1 MNGRRCFERQL
12 NALLVIIALAVIAW
26 LVCGCKSHKT
36 VIDESHNTAFVDTTK
51 VEADSTGQSHQVTD
65 TTKTET
71 QTEQSAAIEF
81 VDGGGTVTIDSTGNV
96 TLSGV
101 KSIKGNFKQKAK
113 EEKGI
118 TQADESVNT
127 HNSKHGGI
135 GLIESENR
143 HETKE
148 SKAEAPKWY
157 QTILA
162 KIGGLCCIAALI
174 YAIFLYLK
182 RKF

>member
-1 MNGRRCFERQL
+1 MKRFTNKQANTL
-12 NALLVIIALAVIAW
+12 IVLHVVAILLW
-26 LVCGCKSHKT
+26 LFCGCRSHKT

-113 EEKGI
+113 EEKGVS
-118 TQADESVNT
+118 QVDETVST
-127 HNSKHGGI
+127 HSSRHGGLGI
-135 GLIESENR
+135 IESDER
-143 HETKE
+143 HVDKE

-157 QTILA
+157 QHILA

-174 YAIFLYLK
+174 YALFLYLK

>member
-1 MNGRRCFERQL
+1 MKRFTNKQANTL
-12 NALLVIIALAVIAW
+12 IVLHVVAILLW
-26 LVCGCKSHKT
+26 LFCGCRSHKA

-51 VEADSTGQSHQVTD
+51 VEADSTSQSHQVTD

-71 QTEQSAAIEF
+71 QTEQSASIEF

-101 KSIKGNFKQKAK
+101 KSIKGNFKQKAR

-118 TQADESVNT
+118 TRTDESVST

>member
-1 MNGRRCFERQL
+1 MKRFTNKQANTL
-12 NALLVIIALAVIAW
+12 IVLHVVAILLW
-26 LVCGCKSHKT
+26 LFCGCRSHKT

-51 VEADSTGQSHQVTD
+51 VEADSLAQTTTSVD
-65 TTKTET
+65 TTKTTTET
-71 QTEQSAAIEF
+71 ENSAAVEF
-81 VDGGGTVTIDSTGNV
+81 VDGGGTVTIDSAGNM

-101 KSIKGNFKQKAK
+101 KSIKGNFKQKAR

-118 TQADESVNT
+118 TQADESVST

>member
-1 MNGRRCFERQL
+1 MKRFTNKQANTL
-12 NALLVIIALAVIAW
+12 IVLHVMAILLW
-26 LVCGCKSHKT
+26 LFCGCRSHKT

-51 VEADSTGQSHQVTD
+51 VEADSLAQTTTSVD
-65 TTKTET
+65 TTKTTTET
-71 QTEQSAAIEF
+71 ENSAAIEF
-81 VDGGGTVTIDSTGNV
+81 VDGGGTVTIDSAGNM

-101 KSIKGNFKQKAK
+101 KSIKGNIKHKAK

-118 TQADESVNT
+118 SQVDESVST
-127 HNSKHGGI
+127 HSSRHGGLGI
-135 GLIESENR
+135 IESDER
-143 HETKE
+143 HVDKE

-157 QTILA
+157 QHILA

-174 YAIFLYLK
+174 YALLLYLK

>member
-26 LVCGCKSHKT
+26 LVCGCRSHKT

-101 KSIKGNFKQKAK
+101 KSIKGNFKQ
-113 EEKGI
+113 
-118 TQADESVNT
+118 T
-127 HNSKHGGI
+127 
-135 GLIESENR
+135 ENR
-143 HETKE
+143 HEMKE

>member
-1 MNGRRCFERQL
+1 MNDRRCFKRQL
-12 NALLVIIALAVIAW
+12 NTLLVIITLAATAW
-26 LVCGCKSHKT
+26 LVCGCRSHKT

-51 VEADSTGQSHQVTD
+51 VEADSTSQSHQVTD
-65 TTKTET
+65 TTKTGT
-71 QTEQSAAIEF
+71 QTEQSASIEF

-101 KSIKGNFKQKAK
+101 KSIKGNFKRKAK

-118 TQADESVNT
+118 TQVDESVST
-127 HNSKHGGI
+127 HDSKHGGI
-135 GLIESENR
+135 GLIESESR

-148 SKAEAPKWY
+148 SKAETPKWY

-162 KIGGLCCIAALI
+162 KIGGLFCIAALI